1 MKTLSLIFG
10 LILVTGLGNRALTQN
25 PDAVFQKVTT
35 SIQAGDAVGLSSV
48 FNASVELTVPGVT
61 DGAYAS
67 KQAQFVLRDFFAN
80 HPVSSFRILTKGN
93 TNNTF
98 YAVGTYV
105 SSKGTFD
112 ANIFVRNMGGS
123 FVVTQIR
130 FEVE

>member
-1 MKTLSLIFG
+1 MKTFKIIFG
-10 LILVTGLGNRALTQN
+10 FILLTALGNKAFTQSS
-25 PDAVFQKVTT
+25 DAVFEKVTT
-35 SIQAGDAVGLSSV
+35 SIKSGDAVGLSSV
-48 FNASVELTVPGVT
+48 FNASVELTVPGIS

-80 HPVSSFRILTKGN
+80 HPVTSFRILTKGN

-98 YAVGTYV
+98 YAVGVYT
-105 SSKGTFD
+105 SSKGNFD

-130 FEVE
+130 FEAE

>member
-10 LILVTGLGNRALTQN
+10 FIMVASFGNKSLAQGQ
-25 PDAVFQKVTT
+25 DAVFQTVTS
-35 SIQAGDAVGLSSV
+35 SIQTGNAEALSSV

-67 KQAQFVLRDFFAN
+67 KQAQFVMRDFFAS

-98 YAVGTYV
+98 YAVGVYV

-112 ANIFVRNMGGS
+112 TNIFVRNMGGS

-130 FEVE
+130 FEAE